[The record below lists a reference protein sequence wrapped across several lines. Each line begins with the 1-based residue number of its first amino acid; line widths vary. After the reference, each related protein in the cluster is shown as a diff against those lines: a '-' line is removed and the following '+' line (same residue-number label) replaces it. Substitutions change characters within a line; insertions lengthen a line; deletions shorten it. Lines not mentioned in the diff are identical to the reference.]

1 MAGHRQGATKRT
13 DDCEQA
19 THAQCHGRYVIVIS
33 RIIEWCAHNRF
44 LVFTGVL
51 LLTLAGIWSMG
62 NIPLDALPD
71 ISYVQVIIHTNWE
84 GEPPN
89 IIEDQ
94 VKYPIVTALLA
105 APRVK
110 AVRAQT
116 MFNDSYVFVVF
127 EDGTDIYWARSRV
140 VEYLQTIAGRLPANV
155 HPGIGPDATGAGWVY
170 EYVLVDHSHKQSL
183 ADLRSIQDWHL
194 RYQLATVPG
203 VAEIASIGGFV
214 RQYQVNVDPNK
225 LLAYGI
231 PLSTVIDRVKSSTNE
246 VGGRVLELSGTR
258 YMIRGLGYLKS
269 LDDLG
274 NVPVMAK
281 SGTPVLIKD
290 LGTVSFGPDMR
301 EGVAEWNGEG
311 ETVGGIVVMRYGL
324 NALKVIDGVKKKLA
338 EIKGSLPP
346 GVEVV
351 SGYDRGGLISESINT
366 LKHSLIEEAIIVSL
380 VIIVFLFH
388 FRSALIPI
396 LTLPIAL
403 AISFIPMYYLH
414 VSSNIMS
421 LGGLA
426 LAIGV
431 LVDAAIVMVE
441 NGYRHL
447 SERPASGGEALAEN
461 NSNGPL
467 VEKESGISARKTKLT
482 TERERVR
489 ILIDAAK
496 QVGPALFF
504 SLLIIVV
511 SFLPVFLL
519 EAQEGRMFRPLAW
532 TKTLAV
538 GFSSLLAIT
547 LVPILMVIF
556 IRGKLRPDSE
566 NPISR
571 FTQALYLPVLRLCL
585 RFRKTTLLLNLAF
598 LLVTFPLIFKLGS
611 QFMPPLFE
619 GSSLYMP
626 TALPGISI
634 TQASQ
639 LLQEQDRVLHSFP
652 EVESVFGAVG
662 RSDSATDNAP
672 LDMYDTTVMLKPR
685 ENWRPGMTYEK
696 LIGEMDAKL
705 QFPGLT
711 NTWTMPVQNRLDMA
725 LTGIKTPV
733 GMKLQGTNLEQIQQL
748 GAQVQQILSGLPQVR
763 SVFAERVSQG
773 FYVNVDVN
781 RPDAAKY
788 DLTIA
793 DVQQGVEAGIGG
805 MNVAENVEGRSRYP
819 INVRYQRDFRDNVG
833 ELSRVL
839 IATPSGAQ
847 IPISEVAKISFS
859 RGPAMIRDEDGQL
872 TGYVYIDL
880 NTTDYGGFVD
890 QASKMLRQKLQLPA
904 GYTYQWSGEYE
915 FQLRA
920 KERMKIILP
929 VVFFVIF
936 LLLYMVF
943 HNLTEAMVL
952 IFPTFYAMTGG
963 LILQWLLGYNF
974 SVAVWVGY
982 IALFGIAVE
991 TGVVM
996 VVYLHESL
1004 DHKLASGVQLT
1015 NADIE
1020 ADAIEGAVQR
1030 LRPKLM
1036 TVCAV
1041 LASLIPILWASGIGS
1056 DVMKPIAAPMVGGM
1070 ITSTIHVLILVP
1082 VFFVLMKERAL
1093 RRGTLQ
1099 PEAAE

>member
-1 MAGHRQGATKRT
+1 MGH
-13 DDCEQA
+13 
-19 THAQCHGRYVIVIS
+19 V
-33 RIIEWCAHNRF
+33 
-44 LVFTGVL
+44 
-51 LLTLAGIWSMG
+51 
-62 NIPLDALPD
+62 PLDALPD
-71 ISYVQVIIHTNWE
+71 ISDVQVIIHTNWE
-84 GEPPN
+84 GEPPS

-94 VKYPIVTALLA
+94 VTYPIVTALLA
-105 APRVK
+105 APKVK

-155 HPGIGPDATGAGWVY
+155 HPAIGPDATGAGWVY

-203 VAEIASIGGFV
+203 VAEVASIGGFV
-214 RQYQVNVDPNK
+214 RQYQVQLDPNK

-231 PLSTVIDRVKSSTNE
+231 PLLTIIDRVKSSTNE

-258 YMIRGLGYLKS
+258 YMVRGLGYLKS
-269 LDDLG
+269 LDDLA

-281 SGTPVLIKD
+281 NGTPVLIKE
-290 LGTVSFGPDMR
+290 LGTVSFGPDIR

-324 NALKVIDGVKKKLA
+324 NALNVIDGVKSKLA

-351 SGYDRGGLISESINT
+351 SGYDRGGLIRESINT
-366 LKHSLIEEAIIVSL
+366 LKHSLLEEVIIVSL

-403 AISFIPMYYLH
+403 VISFIPMYYLN

-447 SERPASGGEALAEN
+447 SERSAKASE
-461 NSNGPL
+461 P
-467 VEKESGISARKTKLT
+467 
-482 TERERVR
+482 ERIR

-511 SFLPVFLL
+511 SFLPVLLL

-556 IRGKLRPDSE
+556 IRGKLRPESE

-571 FTQALYLPVLRLCL
+571 ITQAIYLPVLRLCL
-585 RFRKTTLLLNLAF
+585 KYRKTTLLLNLLF
-598 LLVTFPLIFKLGS
+598 LLVTFPLMFRLGS

-619 GSSLYMP
+619 GSLLYMP
-626 TALPGISI
+626 TALPGIGI
-634 TQASQ
+634 TQASL
-639 LLQEQDRVLHSFP
+639 LLQQQDRTLRSFP
-652 EVESVFGAVG
+652 EVQSVFGVVG

-685 ENWRPGMTYEK
+685 DQRRPGITYEK
-696 LIGEMDAKL
+696 LIREMDEKL

-711 NTWTMPVQNRLDMA
+711 NTWTMPVENRLDMA

-733 GMKLQGTNLEQIQQL
+733 GMKIQGPSLDQIQQL
-748 GAQVQQILSGLPQVR
+748 GAQIQQILSQASHVR
-763 SVFAERVSQG
+763 SAFAEHVSQG
-773 FYVNVDVN
+773 FYVNIDTD
-781 RPDAAKY
+781 RLEAAKY
-788 DLTIA
+788 GLTIA
-793 DVQQGVEAGIGG
+793 DVQQAVASGIGG
-805 MNVAENVEGRSRYP
+805 MNIGENIEGRERYP
-819 INVRYQRDFRDNVG
+819 ISVRYERDFRDNIEDFG
-833 ELSRVL
+833 RVL
-839 IATPSGAQ
+839 IATPTGAQ
-847 IPISEVAKISFS
+847 IPIGQIAKISFS
-859 RGPAMIRDEDGQL
+859 NGPAMIRDEDGQL

-880 NTTDYGGFVD
+880 NTKDYGGFVKE
-890 QASKMLRQKLQLPA
+890 AANLLGQKLKLPA
-904 GYTYQWSGEYE
+904 GYTYSWSGEYE
-915 FQLRA
+915 FEIRA
-920 KERMKIILP
+920 KERLKIIL
-929 VVFFVIF
+929 
-936 LLLYMVF
+936 
-943 HNLTEAMVL
+943 
-952 IFPTFYAMTGG
+952 
-963 LILQWLLGYNF
+963 
-974 SVAVWVGY
+974 
-982 IALFGIAVE
+982 
-991 TGVVM
+991 
-996 VVYLHESL
+996 
-1004 DHKLASGVQLT
+1004 
-1015 NADIE
+1015 
-1020 ADAIEGAVQR
+1020 
-1030 LRPKLM
+1030 
-1036 TVCAV
+1036 
-1041 LASLIPILWASGIGS
+1041 
-1056 DVMKPIAAPMVGGM
+1056 
-1070 ITSTIHVLILVP
+1070 
-1082 VFFVLMKERAL
+1082 
-1093 RRGTLQ
+1093 
-1099 PEAAE
+1099 

>member
-1 MAGHRQGATKRT
+1 M
-13 DDCEQA
+13 
-19 THAQCHGRYVIVIS
+19 IS
-33 RIIEWCAHNRF
+33 RVIEWCAHNRF

-51 LLTLAGIWSMG
+51 LLTLTGIWSMG
-62 NIPLDALPD
+62 HIPLDALPD
-71 ISYVQVIIHTNWE
+71 ISDVEVIIHTNWE

-94 VKYPIVTALLA
+94 VTYPIVTALLA
-105 APRVK
+105 APNVK

-140 VEYLQTIAGRLPANV
+140 LEYLQTIAGRLPADV
-155 HPGIGPDATGAGWVY
+155 HPAIGPDATGAGWVY
-170 EYVLVDHSHKQSL
+170 EYVLVDHTHKYSL
-183 ADLRSIQDWHL
+183 ADLRTLQDWHL
-194 RYQLATVPG
+194 RYQLETVPG
-203 VAEIASIGGFV
+203 VAEVASIGGFV
-214 RQYQVNVDPNK
+214 RQYQVNLDPTK

-246 VGGRVLELSGTR
+246 VGGRVLELSGSR

-269 LDDLG
+269 LADLE

-281 SGTPVLIKD
+281 NGTPVVIKD
-290 LGTVSFGPDMR
+290 LGRVSFGPDMR
-301 EGVAEWNGEG
+301 EGVAEWQGEG

-324 NALKVIDGVKKKLA
+324 NALTVINGVKKKLE

-346 GVEVV
+346 GVDVV
-351 SGYDRGGLISESINT
+351 RGYDRAGLIQESIKT
-366 LKHSLIEEAIIVSL
+366 LQRDLLEEAVIVSL
-380 VIIVFLFH
+380 VIIIFLFH
-388 FRSALIPI
+388 FRSAVIPI
-396 LTLPIAL
+396 ITLPIAVTM
-403 AISFIPMYYLH
+403 AFIPMYHLH

-447 SERPASGGEALAEN
+447 SENASPNE
-461 NSNGPL
+461 
-467 VEKESGISARKTKLT
+467 VDR
-482 TERERVR
+482 RR

-504 SLLIIVV
+504 SLVIIVV

-519 EAQEGRMFRPLAW
+519 EAQEGRMFKPLAW

-538 GFSSLLAIT
+538 GFSSFLAIT
-547 LVPILMVIF
+547 LVPVLMVMF
-556 IRGKLRPDSE
+556 IKGKLRPESA

-571 FTQALYLPVLRLCL
+571 ITQALYLPVLRLCL
-585 RFRKTTLLLNLAF
+585 RYRKTTLLLNLIF
-598 LLVTFPLIFKLGS
+598 LLVTFPLIFKMGS
-611 QFMPPLFE
+611 QFMPPLYE
-619 GSSLYMP
+619 GSALYMP
-626 TALPGISI
+626 TSLPGISI

-639 LLQEQDRVLHSFP
+639 LLQEQDRILRSFP
-652 EVESVFGAVG
+652 EVETVFGAVG
-662 RSDSATDNAP
+662 CSDSATDNAP

-685 ENWRPGMTYEK
+685 EQWPAGMTYEK
-696 LIGEMDAKL
+696 LIQAMDEKL

-733 GMKLQGTNLEQIQQL
+733 GMKLQGTNLGQIQQL

-773 FYVNVDVN
+773 FYINIDTN
-781 RPDAAKY
+781 RLEAAKY
-788 DLTIA
+788 GLTIA
-793 DVQQGVEAGIGG
+793 DVQQAVASGIGG

-819 INVRYQRDFRDNVG
+819 INVRYQRDFRDNVA
-833 ELSRVL
+833 EISRVL

-847 IPISEVAKISFS
+847 IPIGEVAKISFS

-872 TGYVYIDL
+872 TGYVYMDL

-890 QASKMLRQKLQLPA
+890 QASQLLRQKLQLPA
-904 GYTYQWSGEYE
+904 GYAYQWSGEYE

-920 KERMKIILP
+920 KERMKIIMP

-943 HNLTEAMVL
+943 HSLTEAMVL
-952 IFPTFYAMTGG
+952 ILPTFYAMTGG

-1004 DHKLASGVQLT
+1004 DKRIASGRPLT
-1015 NADIE
+1015 EADIHE
-1020 ADAIEGAVQR
+1020 AAIEGAVHR

-1036 TVCAV
+1036 TVSAV

-1093 RRGTLQ
+1093 RHGTLR
-1099 PEAAE
+1099 PEKAE

>member
-1 MAGHRQGATKRT
+1 M
-13 DDCEQA
+13 
-19 THAQCHGRYVIVIS
+19 IS

-62 NIPLDALPD
+62 HVPLDALPD
-71 ISYVQVIIHTNWE
+71 ISDVQVIIHTNWE

-94 VKYPIVTALLA
+94 VTYPIVTALLA
-105 APRVK
+105 APKVK

-155 HPGIGPDATGAGWVY
+155 HPAIGPDAAGAGWVY

-183 ADLRSIQDWHL
+183 ADLRSFQDWHL

-203 VAEIASIGGFV
+203 VAEVASIGGFV
-214 RQYQVNVDPNK
+214 RQYQVQLDPNK

-231 PLSTVIDRVKSSTNE
+231 PLSTVIDRVKSSTSE

-269 LDDLG
+269 LDDLR

-281 SGTPVLIKD
+281 NGTPVLIKD

-324 NALKVIDGVKKKLA
+324 NTLNVIDGVKKKLA

-366 LKHSLIEEAIIVSL
+366 LKHSLLEEAIIVSL

-403 AISFIPMYYLH
+403 AISFIPMYYLN

-447 SERPASGGEALAEN
+447 SERPASGGEAVGEMN
-461 NSNGPL
+461 SSNGPVL
-467 VEKESGISARKTKLT
+467 GQETAASAGKPTKKAV
-482 TERERVR
+482 ERERVR
-489 ILIDAAK
+489 ILIDSAK

-556 IRGKLRPDSE
+556 IRGKLRPESE

-571 FTQALYLPVLRLCL
+571 ITQAIYLPVLRLCL
-585 RFRKTTLLLNLAF
+585 KYRKTTLLLNLVF
-598 LLVTFPLIFKLGS
+598 LVLMFPLIFRMGS

-639 LLQEQDRVLHSFP
+639 LLQEQDRILRSFP
-652 EVESVFGAVG
+652 EVETVFGVVG

-685 ENWRPGMTYEK
+685 EKWPQGMTYEK
-696 LIGEMDAKL
+696 LIRAMDEKL

-733 GMKLQGTNLEQIQQL
+733 GMKIQGTNLEQIQQL
-748 GAQVQQILSGLPQVR
+748 GAQVQKILSGLPQVR

-773 FYVNVDVN
+773 FYINVDVN
-781 RPDAAKY
+781 RPEAAKY
-788 DLTIA
+788 GLTSA
-793 DVQQGVEAGIGG
+793 DVQQAVESGIGG

-819 INVRYQRDFRDNVG
+819 INVRYQRDFRDNIG

-839 IATPSGAQ
+839 IATPAGAQ
-847 IPISEVAKISFS
+847 IPIPEVANISFS

-880 NTTDYGGFVD
+880 NTNDYGGFVD
-890 QASKMLRQKLQLPA
+890 QARQMLRQKLQLPA

-1004 DHKLASGVQLT
+1004 DKRIASGRPLT
-1015 NADIE
+1015 EADIHE
-1020 ADAIEGAVQR
+1020 AAIEGAVHR

-1082 VFFVLMKERAL
+1082 VFFVLMKERSL

-1099 PEAAE
+1099 PKAVE

>member
-1 MAGHRQGATKRT
+1 M
-13 DDCEQA
+13 
-19 THAQCHGRYVIVIS
+19 IS
-33 RIIEWCAHNRF
+33 GVIEWCAHNRF

-51 LLTLAGIWSMG
+51 LLTLTGIWSMG
-62 NIPLDALPD
+62 HIPLDALPD
-71 ISYVQVIIHTNWE
+71 ISDVEVIIHTNWE

-94 VKYPIVTALLA
+94 VSYPIVTALLA
-105 APRVK
+105 APNVK

-116 MFNDSYVFVVF
+116 MFNDSYVFVIF

-140 VEYLQTIAGRLPANV
+140 VEYLQTIAGRLPADV
-155 HPGIGPDATGAGWVY
+155 HPAIGPDATGAGWVY
-170 EYVLVDHSHKQSL
+170 EYALVDHTHKYSL
-183 ADLRSIQDWHL
+183 ADLRTLQDWHL
-194 RYQLATVPG
+194 RYQLETVPG
-203 VAEIASIGGFV
+203 VAEVASIGGFL
-214 RQYQVNVDPNK
+214 RQYQVNLDPTK

-269 LDDLG
+269 LADLE
-274 NVPVMAK
+274 NVPLMAK
-281 SGTPVLIKD
+281 NGTPVLVKD
-290 LGTVSFGPDMR
+290 LGSVSFGPDMR
-301 EGVAEWNGEG
+301 EGVAEWQGEG

-324 NALKVIDGVKKKLA
+324 NALTVINGVKKKLE

-346 GVEVV
+346 GVDVV
-351 SGYDRGGLISESINT
+351 RGYDRAGLIQESIKT
-366 LKHSLIEEAIIVSL
+366 LQRDLLEEAVIVSL
-380 VIIVFLFH
+380 VIIIFLFH
-388 FRSALIPI
+388 FRSAVIPI
-396 LTLPIAL
+396 ITLPIAVTM
-403 AISFIPMYYLH
+403 AFIPMYHLH

-447 SERPASGGEALAEN
+447 SENASPNE
-461 NSNGPL
+461 
-467 VEKESGISARKTKLT
+467 VDR
-482 TERERVR
+482 RR

-504 SLLIIVV
+504 SLVIIVV

-519 EAQEGRMFRPLAW
+519 EAQEGRMFKPLAW

-538 GFSSLLAIT
+538 GFSSFLAIT
-547 LVPILMVIF
+547 LVPVLMVMF
-556 IRGKLRPDSE
+556 IKGKLRPESA

-571 FTQALYLPVLRLCL
+571 ITQAVYLPVLRFCL
-585 RFRKTTLLLNLAF
+585 RYRKTTLLLNLAF
-598 LLVTFPLIFKLGS
+598 LALTFPLMFKLGS
-611 QFMPPLFE
+611 QFMPPLYE

-626 TALPGISI
+626 TSLPGISI
-634 TQASQ
+634 VQATT
-639 LLQEQDRVLHSFP
+639 LLQEQDRIIRSFP
-652 EVESVFGAVG
+652 EVENVFGTVG

-685 ENWRPGMTYEK
+685 EQWPAEMTYEK
-696 LIGEMDAKL
+696 LIRAMDEKL
-705 QFPGLT
+705 QFPGLS
-711 NTWTMPVQNRLDMA
+711 NTWTMPVENRLDMA

-733 GMKLQGTNLEQIQQL
+733 GMKVQGPSLEGIQQL
-748 GAQVQQILSGLPQVR
+748 GTQVQQILSGLSQVR

-773 FYVNVDVN
+773 FYVNVEVN
-781 RPDAAKY
+781 RPEAAKY
-788 DLTIA
+788 GLTIA
-793 DVQQGVEAGIGG
+793 DVQTAVSSGMGG
-805 MNVAENVEGRSRYP
+805 LNIAENVEGRERYP
-819 INVRYQRDFRDNVG
+819 INVRYERDFRDNLD
-833 ELSRVL
+833 ELQRVL

-847 IPISEVAKISFS
+847 IPIEQVATLSFS

-880 NTTDYGGFVD
+880 NTNDYGGFV
-890 QASKMLRQKLQLPA
+890 QHASNLLQQKLSLPA

-915 FQLRA
+915 FELRA
-920 KERMKIILP
+920 RQRLKLILP
-929 VVFFVIF
+929 IVFFVIF
-936 LLLYMVF
+936 MLLYMVF
-943 HNLTEAMVL
+943 HSVTEATVL

-963 LILQWLLGYNF
+963 LILQWLLNYNF

-996 VVYLHESL
+996 VVYLHEAL
-1004 DHKLASGVQLT
+1004 NRRLATGTPLKHE
-1015 NADIE
+1015 DIE
-1020 ADAIEGAVQR
+1020 AAVIEGAVQR

-1041 LASLIPILWASGIGS
+1041 LASLIPILWETGIGS
-1056 DVMKPIAAPMVGGM
+1056 DVMKPIAAPIVGGM

-1082 VFFVLMKERAL
+1082 VFFALMKERAL
-1093 RRGTLQ
+1093 RHGTL
-1099 PEAAE
+1099 